1 MKKITVH
8 QCNSV
13 SEYFLDDK
21 KQITEV
27 KYLPDNRTKDY
38 IYNEENPVYDS
49 LINLFSNEDLTFGA
63 TESKRR
69 TINEY
74 RQNKDNIYSYGYN

>member
-8 QCNSV
+8 QFNSV

-27 KYLPDNRTKDY
+27 KYLSGNRTKDY
-38 IYNEENPVYDS
+38 VYDEENPVYDS
-49 LINLFSNEDLTFGA
+49 LINLFSNDDLTFEV

-74 RQNKDNIYSYGYN
+74 RQNKDNIYSYRYN

>member
-8 QCNSV
+8 QYNSV

-27 KYLPDNRTKDY
+27 KYLSDNRTKDY
-38 IYNEENPVYDS
+38 VYDEKNPVYNS
-49 LINLFSNEDLTFGA
+49 LIDLFNNVNLISEA
-63 TESKRR
+63 TQSKRR

-74 RQNKDNIYSYGYN
+74 RQNKDNIYSYRYN

>member
-8 QCNSV
+8 QYNSV

-27 KYLPDNRTKDY
+27 KYLSDNRTKDY
-38 IYNEENPVYDS
+38 VYDEENPVYDS
-49 LINLFSNEDLTFGA
+49 LINLFSNDDLTFEA

-74 RQNKDNIYSYGYN
+74 RQNKDNIYSYRYN

>member
-8 QCNSV
+8 QFNSV

-27 KYLPDNRTKDY
+27 KYLSGNRTKDY
-38 IYNEENPVYDS
+38 VYDEENPVYDS
-49 LINLFSNEDLTFGA
+49 LINLFSNNDLTFEV

-74 RQNKDNIYSYGYN
+74 RQNKDNIYSYRYN

>member
-8 QCNSV
+8 KCNSV

-27 KYLPDNRTKDY
+27 KYLSDNRTKDY

-49 LINLFSNEDLTFGA
+49 LINLFSNNDLTFEA
-63 TESKRR
+63 TGPKRR

-74 RQNKDNIYSYGYN
+74 RQNKDKIYSFMYN

>member
-8 QCNSV
+8 QYNSV

-21 KQITEV
+21 KKITEV
-27 KYLPDNRTKDY
+27 KYLSDNRTKDY
-38 IYNEENPVYDS
+38 VYDKENPVYDS
-49 LINLFSNEDLTFGA
+49 LINLFSNSDLTFEA

-74 RQNKDNIYSYGYN
+74 RQNKDNIYSYRYN

>member
-8 QCNSV
+8 QYNSV

-27 KYLPDNRTKDY
+27 KYLSDNRTKDY
-38 IYNEENPVYDS
+38 VYDEGNPVYDS
-49 LINLFSNEDLTFGA
+49 LINLFSNDDLTFEA
-63 TESKRR
+63 TEPKRR

-74 RQNKDNIYSYGYN
+74 RQNKDNIYSI

>member
-8 QCNSV
+8 HCNSV

-27 KYLPDNRTKDY
+27 KYLSDNRTKDY

-49 LINLFSNEDLTFGA
+49 LINLFSNDNLTFE
-63 TESKRR
+63 TIESKRR

-74 RQNKDNIYSYGYN
+74 RQNKDNIYSYRYN

>member
-8 QCNSV
+8 QYNSV

-21 KQITEV
+21 RQITEI

-38 IYNEENPVYDS
+38 VYDEENPVYNL
-49 LINLFSNEDLTFGA
+49 LIDLFNNNDLTF
-63 TESKRR
+63 ELIQSKTR

-74 RQNKDNIYSYGYN
+74 RQNKDNIYSYRYD

>member
-8 QCNSV
+8 QYNSV

-27 KYLPDNRTKDY
+27 KYLSDNRTKDY
-38 IYNEENPVYDS
+38 ISMMRKTQYM
-49 LINLFSNEDLTFGA
+49 TH
-63 TESKRR
+63 
-69 TINEY
+69 
-74 RQNKDNIYSYGYN
+74 